1 MAQLCEQSTHKGVME
16 KVFSDRFPHLSE
28 HIFGLLDPEDFLK
41 CLSVCKTWKKLIEEN
56 VKVWQIIGRK
66 VVQNYGNDDRDP
78 EQWQIFHETLQCH
91 ELGKVIEVT
100 KILIWYR

>member
-1 MAQLCEQSTHKGVME
+1 MVQLCEQSTHRGVME

-41 CLSVCKTWKKLIEEN
+41 CLSVCKTWKKLIEEI
-56 VKVWQIIGRK
+56 VKNWQIIGWK
-66 VVQNYGNDDRDP
+66 VVQEYGNDGRDP
-78 EQWQIFHETLQCH
+78 EQWQVFKKTLQSH
-91 ELGKVIEVT
+91 ELVNVIEVT